1 MSRHAARRAAV
12 QLVYEWMLGGDGETT
27 LTDLIEFPQDDPDIG
42 YLDILVTGVRA
53 RKAELEQAIA
63 QRSESW
69 TVDRIPS
76 VVKAILYV
84 ALVELDACP
93 DVPDSVAINEAVDMA
108 HLYAEE
114 SDARFINGV
123 LGNYVRESG
132 GQ

>member
-42 YLDILVTGVRA
+42 YLDILVAGVRA

-69 TVDRIPS
+69 TVDRIPN

-84 ALVELDACP
+84 ALVECLRMCPTVWPSMRRWIWRTCMPKKATRVLSMACWTT
-93 DVPDSVAINEAVDMA
+93 M
-108 HLYAEE
+108 
-114 SDARFINGV
+114 
-123 LGNYVRESG
+123 
-132 GQ
+132 